1 MKTIGDL
8 IQACLQGH
16 KPILKVIGY
25 VWDEF
30 ELDEG
35 CLLRITGY
43 TGVEDGTNHFRY
55 NFDEF
60 KEYNRKL
67 LQPNWNLSGGRKGTA
82 EEWGAWDIG
91 PKVGLYLGDSAT
103 DLLSDSGLELHSD
116 QNNRTIIEAEIARLE
131 KELASQKE
139 ALASLPKEEPDGNET
154 ST

>member
-8 IQACLQGH
+8 IQACREGK

-35 CLLRITGY
+35 CLLRVTGY
-43 TGVEDGTNHFRY
+43 IGLEDGSHHFKY

-67 LQPNWNLSGGRKGTA
+67 LQPNWNLSRSKKGTA
-82 EEWGAWDIG
+82 EEWGAWDN
-91 PKVGLYLGDSAT
+91 KFNAGLYLGEAAT
-103 DLLSDSGLELHSD
+103 ELLSNHGLEFHGD

-131 KELASQKE
+131 KELAQQKE
-139 ALASLPKEEPDGNET
+139 LLSLLPKE
-154 ST
+154 